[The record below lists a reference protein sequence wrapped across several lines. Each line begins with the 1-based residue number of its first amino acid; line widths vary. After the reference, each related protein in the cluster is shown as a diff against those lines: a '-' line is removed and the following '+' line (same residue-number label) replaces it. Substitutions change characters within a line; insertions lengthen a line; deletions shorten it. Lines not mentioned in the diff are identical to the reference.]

1 MKIVFIALT
10 FVCSCMYNLHAHE
23 RKESSKL
30 EEILKQST
38 EKDYKEKLLIIE
50 NTLTQMPRKEAFEE
64 LHHLLEVGTQLNHYN
79 LSFDRLL
86 NIATNIYAKWGIQRN
101 LLLYCLSVVDNPK
114 FQKKEVKL
122 ALLSQIGNIYY
133 SFNDFANTN
142 FYLQQYI
149 TIDSTETSRRAINVY
164 TTLGLVQVANQ
175 NFNKALWNFEK
186 ALYKAKKGKEI
197 EWIGLSSGNIGNALS
212 RMRQY
217 KLSNDYL
224 RTDIAI
230 SLQSKYYISAAL
242 AYSSLG
248 YNYLQMDELV
258 LAKKYF
264 DSAQY
269 YLNSNNPKN
278 ENTSRGKAILYDY
291 LAEYNERINNY
302 KLALYYHKKNN
313 NIRDSIN
320 KKNIDESL
328 SLQLGEINESK
339 KEQQAVLLQSTLNE
353 KKQNEITFVFIIC
366 SIIIILVF
374 LSLLLKQ
381 KNKLNTL
388 LLEKNNSIEKEKN
401 LIEQRKNELIKL
413 NETKSK
419 LFSIV
424 AHDLRSPIGNLQGLI
439 SMLENGIISKEE
451 FLQQLPD
458 LNIKVETLFGT
469 IDNLLNWTFSQM
481 EGIKAKP
488 EKFNLYELCN
498 NVINFLQPIA
508 NKKSIQLINAIQPTQ
523 LAFADK
529 NQIEIVIRN
538 LMSNAIKFSSLNTS
552 ITINII
558 VKPNEIIIQVKDQ
571 GIGLS
576 DEKMKLLFEPKNS
589 VSNIG
594 TQGEKG
600 IGLGLIICKEFVT
613 TNGGIIWVEK
623 NEPKG
628 SIFQF
633 SLPQAL

>member
-1 MKIVFIALT
+1 MKIVFVILT
-10 FVCSCMYNLHAHE
+10 FWGSCITNVYAHE
-23 RKESSKL
+23 RNYTSSL
-30 EEILKQST
+30 EIILKEST
-38 EKDYKEKLLIIE
+38 EKDIHAKLLVIE
-50 NTLTQMPRKEAFEE
+50 RTLTQMPRKEAFEE
-64 LHHLLEVGTQLNHYN
+64 LHHLIEISTQVTHNDLF
-79 LSFDRLL
+79 FDRLL

-133 SFNDFANTN
+133 SFNDYANTN
-142 FYLQQYI
+142 FYLQQYV

-164 TTLGLVQVANQ
+164 TTLGLVQIANQ
-175 NFNKALWNFEK
+175 NFKKALWNFEK
-186 ALYKAKKGKEI
+186 ALYKAKKGNEV

-212 RMRQY
+212 KMEQY

-224 RTDIAI
+224 KVDINI
-230 SLQSKYYISAAL
+230 SLESNYLISAAL
-242 AYSSLG
+242 AYASLAH
-248 YNYLQMDELV
+248 NYLKINDLI
-258 LAKKYF
+258 LSKKYF

-269 YLNSNNPKN
+269 FLNSNNPKN
-278 ENTSRGKAILYDY
+278 ENVSRGKAILYDY
-291 LAEYNERINNY
+291 LSEYNERINNY

-320 KKNIDESL
+320 KKNIHESL
-328 SLQLGEINESK
+328 SLQLSEIYEAK
-339 KEQQAVLLQSTLNE
+339 KDQQAVLLQSTLNE
-353 KKQNEITFVFIIC
+353 KKQNEITFAFIIC
-366 SIIIILVF
+366 SIIIILLF

-381 KNKLNTL
+381 KNKLNIL
-388 LLEKNNSIEKEKN
+388 LQEKNISIEKEKN
-401 LIEQRKNELIKL
+401 LIEQRKNELVKL

-439 SMLENGIISKEE
+439 NMLESGIISRDE

-481 EGIKAKP
+481 EGIKAKLQ
-488 EKFNLYELCN
+488 KFNLYDLCN
-498 NVINFLQPIA
+498 DVTAFLQPIA
-508 NKKSIQLINAIQPTQ
+508 VKKNIELINTIQPTQ

-529 NQIEIVIRN
+529 NQLEVVIRN
-538 LMSNAIKFSSLNTS
+538 LISNAIKFSSLNTA
-552 ITINII
+552 ITINLITKPTEII
-558 VKPNEIIIQVKDQ
+558 VQIKDQ
-571 GIGLS
+571 GIGIP
-576 DEKMKLLFEPKNS
+576 DEKMKVLFESKNS
-589 VSNIG
+589 ISNIG

-600 IGLGLIICKEFVT
+600 IGLGLIICKEFINN
-613 TNGGIIWVEK
+613 NGGKIWVER
-623 NEPKG
+623 NEPQG